1 MNEREFRTED
11 DPKTE
16 QTSESCPDCGA
27 KRGQKHSIF
36 CEWDQCP
43 VCGIQAIQ
51 CFEHCYRKDGHR
63 MKVRLSFIRGR
74 IRMKD
79 WHYPVFRELGSST
92 EQGEVIS

>member
-27 KRGQKHSIF
+27 KRGQKHSIG

-43 VCGIQAIQ
+43 VYRQSNASSIVTGRTGI
-51 CFEHCYRKDGHR
+51 E
-63 MKVRLSFIRGR
+63 
-74 IRMKD
+74 
-79 WHYPVFRELGSST
+79 
-92 EQGEVIS
+92 